1 MSMKKRIAAGAMAC
15 ATLASTMALTGCGT
29 AYALKTD
36 NAEISTGVYRYCL
49 FYAYQ
54 NVKYSTQDYTQPIL
68 SKDFDGQTGEEL
80 VREMAETY
88 VKPFLVIEDKMKE
101 LNLSLDDLT
110 RYNAENSVDSTWSSY
125 KEMFE
130 PYGITKSDYQ
140 YITYDYSAKYSRV
153 FEAIYGEGGEKEVSR
168 EDMETYFNKNYS
180 DVQYISISTSND
192 DGTER
197 TDEELAALK
206 KELKGYATKINNGE
220 LTMEEA
226 DAAYTDKHTEKT
238 EDEEVTASAAE
249 GEEDTTSNSN
259 LHHSVGIIST
269 TKNYPE
275 KMVTAVEKLKNGKA
289 TFVDASDSGYLILI
303 QKNNIKD
310 AVSDYFDNEDTE
322 TKESNIFQILADM
335 KEEEY
340 TAYMNDLAENY
351 DMSKVTWNAAESTDL
366 DLRALFEPDSVT
378 SEEASSPEETTS
390 SKTEQSAAEDAA
402 SAASTASSDE

>member
-1 MSMKKRIAAGAMAC
+1 MDWKTSNHMDGSEIRGGIGLQYFAENGNTSDTGADMDGFNGDAF
-15 ATLASTMALTGCGT
+15 LESLTG
-29 AYALKTD
+29 
-36 NAEISTGVYRYCL
+36 
-49 FYAYQ
+49 
-54 NVKYSTQDYTQPIL
+54 
-68 SKDFDGQTGEEL
+68 
-80 VREMAETY
+80 
-88 VKPFLVIEDKMKE
+88 
-101 LNLSLDDLT
+101 
-110 RYNAENSVDSTWSSY
+110 ENGL
-125 KEMFE
+125 EN
-130 PYGITKSDYQ
+130 Q
-140 YITYDYSAKYSRV
+140 QA
-153 FEAIYGEGGEKEVSR
+153 
-168 EDMETYFNKNYS
+168 
-180 DVQYISISTSND
+180 
-192 DGTER
+192 
-197 TDEELAALK
+197 
-206 KELKGYATKINNGE
+206 
-220 LTMEEA
+220 
-226 DAAYTDKHTEKT
+226 
-238 EDEEVTASAAE
+238 AAE
-249 GEEDTTSNSN
+249 GEEDATSNSN